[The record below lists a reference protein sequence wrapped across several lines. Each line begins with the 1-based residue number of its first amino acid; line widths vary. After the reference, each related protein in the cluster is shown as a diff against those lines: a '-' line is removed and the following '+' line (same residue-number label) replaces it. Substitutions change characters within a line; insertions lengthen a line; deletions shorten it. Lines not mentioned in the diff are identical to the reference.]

1 MLKGLAFTLAK
12 VRDTHYVDELRNVPK
27 RFLGINVDLFAINV
41 DRNRD
46 NGMTDYNTIRKA
58 FGLERRKTFEEIF
71 SDEETR
77 LIVEK
82 SFNNV
87 DNIDTYIGVLG

>member
-1 MLKGLAFTLAK
+1 MNATK
-12 VRDTHYVDELRNVPK
+12 EN
-27 RFLGINVDLFAINV
+27 N
-41 DRNRD
+41 
-46 NGMTDYNTIRKA
+46 IRPVWHT
-58 FGLERRKTFEEIF
+58 KTFEEIF